1 MFPLQYFRSNSNN
14 IAVEDAGGRIIS
26 ISLSATNRRLS
37 PSQAV
42 ETEHNTD
49 TGYVD
54 ETIEDYMHINIEL
67 ATGQ

>member
-1 MFPLQYFRSNSNN
+1 VSRFVLLFIVSLLLQ
-14 IAVEDAGGRIIS
+14 
-26 ISLSATNRRLS
+26 